1 MEDGVRNRHKFYLLS
16 SFLMLSALLLSAQSS
31 VQTGASAGVSDRD
44 AQPVLSASLSGAPAL
59 TETSSDS
66 GLPDAPSTKQP
77 DTTTSDNQ
85 SLVEPTY
92 SKKHSQ
98 GAPPAALGGPFG
110 MEGRTADKK
119 FWGANTAMFGATVA
133 NIELTQRCQKNETC
147 SYVPSSINSRFAMYG
162 IALPAEVG
170 VMYLTYHAKERHRSW
185 WYMPPVLLAAAN
197 AYVAIHAY
205 HRGQEAFAH

>member
-1 MEDGVRNRHKFYLLS
+1 MRNRHKFYLLS
-16 SFLMLSALLLSAQSS
+16 SLLILSALSLSAQSS
-31 VQTGASAGVSDRD
+31 AQTAASAGAADRH
-44 AQPVLSASLSGAPAL
+44 AQPVLSASLSGGPTLTPAP
-59 TETSSDS
+59 SDS
-66 GLPDAPSTKQP
+66 SLPDAPSAKQP
-77 DTTTSDNQ
+77 DTAATTDGQ
-85 SLVEPTY
+85 SLVAPSY

-119 FWGANTAMFGATVA
+119 FWGVNTAMFGATVA

-147 SYVPSSINSRFAMYG
+147 SYVPSSIRSRFAMYG

-170 VMYLTYHAKERHRSW
+170 VMYLTYHEKERHRSW